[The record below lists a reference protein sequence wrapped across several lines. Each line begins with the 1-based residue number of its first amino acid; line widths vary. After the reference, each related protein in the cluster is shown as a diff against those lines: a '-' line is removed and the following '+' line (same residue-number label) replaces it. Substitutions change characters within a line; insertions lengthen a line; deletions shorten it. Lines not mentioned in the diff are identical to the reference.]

1 MPAHK
6 LFIVQLSTHSFTK
19 IKGITMLRLSI
30 LISILLISACSQ
42 TKVVEYGVIEPELR
56 LVQEDLLNLTQEQ
69 LEEKYL
75 NKKVTLLKVDNSDC
89 QLQAGSSNQC
99 IRGYGLSDTRLGK
112 EYPIEIEI
120 SLYMNFEKRSH
131 QHFVNVSEVK
141 QTMPTDE
148 QLAQLIHVDE
158 QVSQQVCA
166 HPIYAP
172 FGNVSPHNPDKPWL
186 GCELTYPTQFT
197 GVVFEIT
204 LVSNKKHKYRDPTVY
219 IQIIPSGFRY
229 QYEKPWF

>member
-1 MPAHK
+1 
-6 LFIVQLSTHSFTK
+6 
-19 IKGITMLRLSI
+19 MLRLSI
-30 LISILLISACSQ
+30 IFSILLITACSQ

-75 NKKVTLLKVDNSDC
+75 NKRVTLLKVDNYDC

-99 IRGYGLSDTRLGK
+99 IRGYELSDKRIDK
-112 EYPIEIEI
+112 EYPIRV
-120 SLYMNFEKRSH
+120 STPLYLNFEKRSH
-131 QHFVNVSEVK
+131 QRYVNDFGSTR
-141 QTMPTDE
+141 TMPTDE

-158 QVSQQVCA
+158 MVAQQVCA
-166 HPIYAP
+166 HPVYAP
-172 FGNVSPHNPDKPWL
+172 WGNVSPRNPDKPWQ

-197 GVVFEIT
+197 GIVFDIT
-204 LVSNKKHKYRDPTVY
+204 LEINSIYKDRDPIVY
-219 IQIIPSGFRY
+219 VDIIPTGFRY

>member
-1 MPAHK
+1 
-6 LFIVQLSTHSFTK
+6 
-19 IKGITMLRLSI
+19 MLRLSI
-30 LISILLISACSQ
+30 LIIILLISACSQ

-75 NKKVTLLKVDNSDC
+75 NKKVTLLKVKNFDC
-89 QLQAGSSNQC
+89 LVQAGSSNQC
-99 IRGYGLSDTRLGK
+99 KRGYNLIDTRIDTT
-112 EYPIEIEI
+112 YPIEIAT
-120 SLYMNFEKRSH
+120 SLYLNFERRSH
-131 QHFVNVSEVK
+131 QRYVNGSEVK
-141 QTMPTDE
+141 QTMPTDA

-158 QVSQQVCA
+158 MVAQQVCA

-172 FGNVSPHNPDKPWL
+172 FGNVSPRNPDKPWE

-204 LVSNKKHKYRDPTVY
+204 LVSNEKRKYRDPIVY
-219 IQIIPSGFRY
+219 VEIIPTGFRY
-229 QYEKPWF
+229 QYEKTWF

>member
-69 LEEKYL
+69 L
-75 NKKVTLLKVDNSDC
+75 
-89 QLQAGSSNQC
+89 SNQC